1 MNNGPHESTPYIR
14 RSFQQVEGLL
24 HEEKKRLIRDIAPNG
39 HDT

>member
-1 MNNGPHESTPYIR
+1 MAPTNLHLYIR